1 MSADPIPVSVAD
13 GYELWAGTWDTAPSP
28 IVALERR
35 VLLPW
40 IERFHPRRAIDIGCG
55 TGRWAALLSAIGV
68 DASPAMLAIAATKPG
83 LRGRLAVADAG
94 LLPIA
99 NRTADL
105 VLCALTLG
113 HVRNHAAA
121 LRELSRIL
129 EPGGTLIL
137 SDFHPAAVAR
147 GWRRTFRHDGQVY
160 EIETHP
166 FTVDQLLAMAR
177 EAGLSCQET
186 LDAAI
191 GEPEREL
198 FHLAGRS
205 DLFEA
210 ACQTPTILAT
220 RWMPA

>member
-1 MSADPIPVSVAD
+1 MPADPVPISVSD
-13 GYELWAGTWDTAPSP
+13 GYSLWAGTWDTAPSP

-35 VLLPW
+35 ALLPW
-40 IERFHPRRAIDIGCG
+40 LERLHSRRAIDIGCG
-55 TGRWAALLSAIGV
+55 TGRWAAVLSAIGV
-68 DASPAMLAIAATKPG
+68 DVSPAMLAIAATKPG

-105 VLCALTLG
+105 VLCALTLA

-137 SDFHPAAVAR
+137 SDFHPAAIAR

-166 FTVDQLLAMAR
+166 YTVDQLLTMGRDAN
-177 EAGLSCQET
+177 LSCQECCEAT
-186 LDAAI
+186 I
-191 GEPEREL
+191 GESEREL
-198 FHLAGRS
+198 FHLAGRP

-210 ACQTPTILAT
+210 ACQTPAILAT
-220 RWMPA
+220 RWMPV